1 MMINYTQ
8 HLYWVSITY
17 LLPAIDARLI
27 SLF

>member
-8 HLYWVSITY
+8 QLYWVAITY
-17 LLPAIDARLI
+17 LFPVIDARLI